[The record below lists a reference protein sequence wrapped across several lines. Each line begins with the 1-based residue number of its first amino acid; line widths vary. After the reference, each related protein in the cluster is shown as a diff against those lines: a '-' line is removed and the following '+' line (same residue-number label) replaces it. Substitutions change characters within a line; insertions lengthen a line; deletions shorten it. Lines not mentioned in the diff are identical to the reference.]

1 VSVSALAAVLGT
13 ALFLA
18 GDPSGPLLVIID
30 GGSTSY
36 RIVVSA
42 QAPETD
48 LRAAQELQSHLWKI
62 SGAVVPVVSDAS
74 PPGRDEILVGRS
86 RRYAQ
91 AGIDIP
97 WDGLAEDG
105 FVLRTVGR
113 RLVIAG
119 GRDKGSL
126 YGVYAFLEDV
136 LGCRKYTASAMIV
149 PRTSTVAVGPLDKT
163 EVPAFAFREV
173 SLPEAFDDA
182 FADWH
187 KLDNRAA
194 RAREWGL
201 WVHTFEVFIPAGKHF
216 ETHPEYFTE
225 WNGRRIPHG
234 QLCLSNPDVL
244 RIVIEELGRRIREK
258 PEAKFWS
265 VSQNDA
271 FLPCQCSS
279 CRSLEEEA
287 GGPSGAIL
295 WFVNQVARA
304 FPDKVISTLA
314 YQYSRPAPR
323 NIEPEPNVNI
333 MLCSIEL
340 NRSRPIGSDPES
352 AAFVQD
358 LRDWRRLTRNILVW
372 DYVVQF
378 RNYAGPFPNL
388 RVLRPNIKLF
398 ADFGIPMMFQQGSGK
413 SRSEFH
419 ELRTYLIAKLL
430 WNPEADVEDL
440 AEDFVRGFYGP
451 AGPEILRYIRTLH
464 DALDGS
470 GGVLGIYGSPRD
482 GARTYLAPERLDL
495 YEDIFDR
502 AEAAVAGDAELRTRV
517 RAARL
522 PAAFARLEIAKQHLT
537 PDLSIFHRTPA
548 GYELGPGMRARL
560 AEFAEAAAATGF
572 HALDERGL
580 SPERYRADMERYFAE
595 GALTHLAWEKP
606 VTCAVPPSD
615 KYPVGGPSALTDG
628 LKGAEDYDILWASFE
643 GEELEATIDL
653 GEVRPLRSVRTD
665 FLQNINAWIWVPA
678 EVAFS
683 VSSDGVD
690 FREIGLARA
699 KLDPRR
705 EGAFVETFAAAAPPG
720 LAARFVRVATKSFL
734 HCPDWHKGA
743 GGKAWIFIDEIVVD

>member
-1 VSVSALAAVLGT
+1 MSWPSRPMPVCPFLTGNPRRRLDHDENRIRRSRPPQSRPLSCFSGRVFSRPDRLRTLQAGPRVQLGVLVHLRFPVDGRKRQGEEAVSVSALAAVLGT

-279 CRSLEEEA
+279 CRSLEEET

-323 NIEPEPNVNI
+323 NIEPE
-333 MLCSIEL
+333 
-340 NRSRPIGSDPES
+340 
-352 AAFVQD
+352 
-358 LRDWRRLTRNILVW
+358 
-372 DYVVQF
+372 
-378 RNYAGPFPNL
+378 
-388 RVLRPNIKLF
+388 
-398 ADFGIPMMFQQGSGK
+398 
-413 SRSEFH
+413 
-419 ELRTYLIAKLL
+419 
-430 WNPEADVEDL
+430 
-440 AEDFVRGFYGP
+440 
-451 AGPEILRYIRTLH
+451 
-464 DALDGS
+464 
-470 GGVLGIYGSPRD
+470 
-482 GARTYLAPERLDL
+482 
-495 YEDIFDR
+495 
-502 AEAAVAGDAELRTRV
+502 
-517 RAARL
+517 
-522 PAAFARLEIAKQHLT
+522 
-537 PDLSIFHRTPA
+537 
-548 GYELGPGMRARL
+548 
-560 AEFAEAAAATGF
+560 
-572 HALDERGL
+572 
-580 SPERYRADMERYFAE
+580 
-595 GALTHLAWEKP
+595 
-606 VTCAVPPSD
+606 
-615 KYPVGGPSALTDG
+615 
-628 LKGAEDYDILWASFE
+628 
-643 GEELEATIDL
+643 
-653 GEVRPLRSVRTD
+653 
-665 FLQNINAWIWVPA
+665 
-678 EVAFS
+678 
-683 VSSDGVD
+683 
-690 FREIGLARA
+690 
-699 KLDPRR
+699 
-705 EGAFVETFAAAAPPG
+705 
-720 LAARFVRVATKSFL
+720 
-734 HCPDWHKGA
+734 
-743 GGKAWIFIDEIVVD
+743 